1 MKLFSTASVYYLI
14 SLGLHLV
21 VFFSL
26 VASTFKPMLPVGS
39 FKTTV
44 YFEPAP
50 VQHSATKAPK
60 RTGTRGPRAEIP
72 LSRKLDLVPR
82 INTKRPTIPE
92 TEPLQAPSLK
102 KYITP
107 PKSSSPKSITP
118 SGYLRSNK
126 RTEKPVLPLISAQG
140 PTGGKQ
146 ADTAGSAASESDN
159 KVADPQLPAA
169 NTPYIP
175 DPSYTE
181 NETGTSTDTK
191 NKMSALWQKKSD
203 LAIYRTSLAKIVT
216 ANWIVPPTS
225 VRDFRILI
233 EAHIGPRGNLIN
245 IQPLESSGLAILDA
259 AAERAIRVSTPFPE
273 FPNSFG
279 EDIKVYRAV
288 FRFTPDK
295 VAN

>member
-1 MKLFSTASVYYLI
+1 
-14 SLGLHLV
+14 
-21 VFFSL
+21 
-26 VASTFKPMLPVGS
+26 
-39 FKTTV
+39 
-44 YFEPAP
+44 
-50 VQHSATKAPK
+50 
-60 RTGTRGPRAEIP
+60 
-72 LSRKLDLVPR
+72 
-82 INTKRPTIPE
+82 
-92 TEPLQAPSLK
+92 
-102 KYITP
+102 
-107 PKSSSPKSITP
+107 
-118 SGYLRSNK
+118 
-126 RTEKPVLPLISAQG
+126 VLPLISAQG
-140 PTGGKQ
+140 PAAGKQ
-146 ADTAGSAASESDN
+146 ADTAGSAPSESEK
-159 KVADPQLPAA
+159 KVTDPQLSAA

-181 NETGTSTDTK
+181 NETRTATDTK
-191 NKMSALWQKKSD
+191 NRMSSLWQKKSD

-216 ANWIVPPTS
+216 ANWIVPPTK

-233 EAHIGPRGNLIN
+233 EAHIGPRGNLIT